1 MTLRMMSQMRR
12 PSITSRFNRSSVS
25 SDCSSETIE
34 SFNESASVFL
44 LLLRVFSNRK
54 NEMKREIGRERKR
67 KGPEKR
73 REKWEIDRG
82 REKWRE
88 KGTDERTEK
97 L

>member
-1 MTLRMMSQMRR
+1 
-12 PSITSRFNRSSVS
+12 
-25 SDCSSETIE
+25 
-34 SFNESASVFL
+34 
-44 LLLRVFSNRK
+44 
-54 NEMKREIGRERKR
+54 MKREIGRERKR

-97 L
+97 LRKDN